1 MAPRCSLRL
10 WTNYHQT
17 VEHRLWDMHPDI
29 RRPWKLGEFRDI
41 TSAQACFLTE
51 PCMAQIELLIV
62 IKKKKSQFAK
72 MSSQIGPQRVPQG
85 SCRSRPGRPRP
96 RPGTP
101 AWPAPGPARAGPASP
116 AQAGAL
122 GHPLGTYV
130 GRRFGELPPSPGPLF
145 GALFGPPRGR
155 FGTPRGVEKGGF
167 WGVLG
172 SFPGRVIFGT
182 PHR

>member
-1 MAPRCSLRL
+1 MQPDLRRA
-10 WTNYHQT
+10 WRFG
-17 VEHRLWDMHPDI
+17 ESGDMHPDI

-101 AWPAPGPARAGPASP
+101 AWPAPGPAGPARAGPGQPGPGRGPGAPSGDLFGTTFWRTSP
-116 AQAGAL
+116 QSRATFWVPFWSPKGPL
-122 GHPLGTYV
+122 GHPKRGPKGRLLGCL
-130 GRRFGELPPSPGPLF
+130 GELSREGDFRHPSQ
-145 GALFGPPRGR
+145 
-155 FGTPRGVEKGGF
+155 VK
-167 WGVLG
+167 
-172 SFPGRVIFGT
+172 
-182 PHR
+182 

>member
-1 MAPRCSLRL
+1 MFFIKNLAKTLVLEEKSAKNHELSHFVSQKQLKTQCFSWKILPKPRF
-10 WTNYHQT
+10 
-17 VEHRLWDMHPDI
+17 
-29 RRPWKLGEFRDI
+29 WKK
-41 TSAQACFLTE
+41 TS
-51 PCMAQIELLIV
+51 
-62 IKKKKSQFAK
+62 
-72 MSSQIGPQRVPQG
+72 
-85 SCRSRPGRPRP
+85 
-96 RPGTP
+96 
-101 AWPAPGPARAGPASP
+101 PASP

-130 GRRFGELPPSPGPLF
+130 GRLFGELPPSPGPLF